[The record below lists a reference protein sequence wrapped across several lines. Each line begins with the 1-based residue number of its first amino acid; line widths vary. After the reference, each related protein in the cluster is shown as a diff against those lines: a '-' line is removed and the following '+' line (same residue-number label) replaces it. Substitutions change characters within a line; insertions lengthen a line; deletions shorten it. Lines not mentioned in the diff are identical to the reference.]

1 MKRRQCSQETRT
13 LLKSITDSAATNR
26 TIHRLSGVTG
36 MMMAQRV
43 VSGILMAGTKSG
55 ASGQTTGA
63 GNSAVRGRR
72 I

>member
-1 MKRRQCSQETRT
+1 MKRRQYCQETLT
-13 LLKSITDSAATNR
+13 LLKSITDSAAMNR

-43 VSGILMAGTKSG
+43 VSGTLMVGTKSG

-63 GNSAVRGRR
+63 GSSAVRGKR